1 MTKLLRPS
9 ALGAFLALVLL
20 VPASV
25 AFACVGLMTLTVAN
39 STVEPGGTVVV
50 RGGAFGQDAP
60 IDIRLDSP
68 DGPLLA
74 TVPKPTST
82 MTGRFEVPVVIPAST
97 AKGQHLIVAV
107 QDSHHMNT
115 GSPARAT
122 IQVGTTAPVIGAAPP
137 VRPVG
142 LVEDDGPSVGS
153 LALIGLGATAV
164 ALLLA
169 ALAAMAGGSRKARP
183 EPAKA

>member
-9 ALGAFLALVLL
+9 TLAAVVALVLI
-20 VPASV
+20 VPASL
-25 AFACVGLMTLTVAN
+25 AFGCVGLMTLTTAT
-39 STVEPGGTVVV
+39 SAVEPGGTVVV

-60 IDIRLDSP
+60 IEIRLDSP
-68 DGPLLA
+68 QGPLLA
-74 TVPKPTST
+74 TVPKPEST
-82 MTGRFEVPVVIPAST
+82 MTGRFEVPVVIPAGT

-122 IQVGTTAPVIGAAPP
+122 IQVGATAPVIGAVPP
-137 VRPVG
+137 PRPAT
-142 LVEDDGPSVGS
+142 LAADDGPSVGS
-153 LALIGLGATAV
+153 LALIGLGAAAV

-169 ALAAMAGGSRKARP
+169 ALASMAGSRKARP

>member
-9 ALGAFLALVLL
+9 TLGALIAFALI
-20 VPASV
+20 VPTSL
-25 AFACVGLMTLTVAN
+25 AFACVGLMTLTTAN

-60 IDIRLDSP
+60 IELRLDSP
-68 DGPLLA
+68 QGPLLA
-74 TVPKPTST
+74 TVPKPNST
-82 MTGRFEVPVVIPAST
+82 MTGRFEVPVVIPADTS
-97 AKGQHLIVAV
+97 KGQHLIVAV
-107 QDSHHMNT
+107 QESHHMNT

-122 IQVGTTAPVIGAAPP
+122 IQVGSTAPVVGAVPP
-137 VRPVG
+137 VRPAS
-142 LVEDDGPSVGS
+142 LTESDGPSVGS
-153 LALIGLGATAV
+153 LALLGLGSAAV

-169 ALAAMAGGSRKARP
+169 ALAAMAGGSRKAQP